1 MTDELSQNEIERR
14 REAALKTML
23 STPPAPRPKP
33 KVSPRPPA
41 TKAEQA
47 KYKRSDKT
55 SFKPAPRK
63 T

>member
-1 MTDELSQNEIERR
+1 MTKSPTEDDVLRKM
-14 REAALKTML
+14 LK
-23 STPPAPRPKP
+23 TPPAPFTPKAKP

-47 KYKRSDKT
+47 AYKRSDKT

-63 T
+63 S